1 VKQTYFNMNDNTT
14 PYITLRNV
22 NFSYELEEGVK
33 LSALKNI
40 NLDIYK
46 GEFVAVLGHNGS
58 GKSTLAKL
66 LNMILAPDSGTI
78 IVDGK
83 DITSKDMTED
93 DVFDVRRHVG
103 MVFQNPDN
111 QLVATIVE
119 EDIAFGCENL
129 GIPPK
134 EIRQRVDDALKTVG
148 MTEFA
153 RHEPHQLSGG
163 QKQRIAIAGII
174 AMLPDTIIFDEST
187 AMLDPAGRDEV
198 MKTISSLNR
207 DRGITVLH
215 ITHNMSE
222 AIEADRVIVINDGEV
237 YMDGTPAEVFS
248 QVEKLKSV
256 GLDVPQVTELIW
268 RLKKLGCP
276 VSADALSPEAA
287 AEALLPL
294 LKV

>member
-1 VKQTYFNMNDNTT
+1 
-14 PYITLRNV
+14 
-22 NFSYELEEGVK
+22 
-33 LSALKNI
+33 
-40 NLDIYK
+40 
-46 GEFVAVLGHNGS
+46 
-58 GKSTLAKL
+58 
-66 LNMILAPDSGTI
+66 
-78 IVDGK
+78 
-83 DITSKDMTED
+83 MTED
-93 DVFDVRRHVG
+93 DFDIRRHTG

-134 EIRQRVDDALKTVG
+134 EIRKRVDDALETVG

-163 QKQRIAIAGII
+163 QKQRVAIAGII

-198 MKTISSLNR
+198 MRTISSLNH
-207 DRGITVLH
+207 DYGITVLH

-256 GLDVPQVTELIW
+256 GLDVPQVTDLIW

-276 VSADALSPEAA
+276 VSGDALSPEAA
-287 AEALLPL
+287 AEAMLPL

>member
-1 VKQTYFNMNDNTT
+1 MNDNTT

-66 LNMILAPDSGTI
+66 LNMILTPDSGTI

>member
-1 VKQTYFNMNDNTT
+1 MNDNTT

-66 LNMILAPDSGTI
+66 LNMILTPDSGTI

-119 EDIAFGCENL
+119 EDIAFGCENI